1 MKLTIIGT
9 GYVGLV
15 TGACFAEMGNL
26 VTCVDIDVNKVNGL
40 KNGVMPIF
48 EPGLESI
55 VQNNYKNGRLHFCS
69 SLSDPIAESDLYF
82 IAVGTP
88 PGEDGSADLQYVL
101 AVARDIGRQINEYT
115 VVVDKST
122 VPVGTA
128 DQGKTAIE
136 GELKQRGISV
146 PFDVVSNPEF
156 LKEGAAVEDFM
167 RPDRV
172 IVGTS
177 SDQARKIMRELYLP
191 FMRTN
196 ERLLFMGV
204 RDAEMSKYAG
214 NAMLATKI
222 SFMNEIANLCER
234 LGVDVENVRQGIGSD
249 SRIGYSFI
257 YPGAGYGGSCF
268 PKDVKALIRM
278 AKNNNFDPKVLNAV
292 EERNEA
298 QKHVIFEKIRK
309 RFGSDLNKS
318 SFALWGL
325 SFKPGTDDIREASSV
340 TLLHELINSG
350 AKIKA
355 YDPIAM
361 KAAKRELPEK
371 WFKSGQLQLVEEQYS
386 ALEHADAMILMT
398 EWKPFRHP
406 DFNRIRSLLKHPVI
420 FDGRNQYDPTVL
432 RDAGFEYSG
441 IGR

>member
-1 MKLTIIGT
+1 
-9 GYVGLV
+9 
-15 TGACFAEMGNL
+15 
-26 VTCVDIDVNKVNGL
+26 
-40 KNGVMPIF
+40 
-48 EPGLESI
+48 
-55 VQNNYKNGRLHFCS
+55 
-69 SLSDPIAESDLYF
+69 
-82 IAVGTP
+82 
-88 PGEDGSADLQYVL
+88 
-101 AVARDIGRQINEYT
+101 
-115 VVVDKST
+115 
-122 VPVGTA
+122 
-128 DQGKTAIE
+128 
-136 GELKQRGISV
+136 
-146 PFDVVSNPEF
+146 

-172 IVGTS
+172 IVGTN
-177 SDQARKIMRELYLP
+177 SDQARKIMRELYSP
-191 FMRTN
+191 FMRSN

-278 AKNNNFDPKVLNAV
+278 AKNAKFEPKVLNAV

-298 QKHVIFEKIRK
+298 QKHVIFEKIYN
-309 RFGSDLNKS
+309 RFGSDLKKL

-325 SFKPGTDDIREASSV
+325 SFKPGTDDMREASSV
-340 TLLHELINSG
+340 TLLHELIDAG

-355 YDPIAM
+355 YDPVAM
-361 KAAKRELPEK
+361 KAAKRELPEN
-371 WFKSGQLQLVEEQYS
+371 WFKSGQLQLVDEQYS
-386 ALEHADAMILMT
+386 ALENADAMILMT

-406 DFNRIRSLLKHPVI
+406 DFGRIKSLLKQPVI
-420 FDGRNQYDPTVL
+420 FDGRNQYDPVVL
-432 RDAGFEYSG
+432 KGSGFEYSG